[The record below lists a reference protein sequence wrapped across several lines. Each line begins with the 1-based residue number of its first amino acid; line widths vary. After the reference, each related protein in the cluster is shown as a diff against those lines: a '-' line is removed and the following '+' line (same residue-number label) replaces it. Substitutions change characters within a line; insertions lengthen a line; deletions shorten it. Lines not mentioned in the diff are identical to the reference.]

1 MYGVQK
7 YDYDIRKH
15 QVIVNGSSSVSF
27 RCLEVVRRSMVLG
40 RFFFLLLEM

>member
-7 YDYDIRKH
+7 YDYDIRKY
-15 QVIVNGSSSVSF
+15 QVIANGSSSVSF